1 MTLPRGPSGSWGLL
15 RGGRVA
21 GGVRRGDGPWGEAWG
36 GVRGDG
42 HGALIFRTPIFRTP
56 IFRTPIFR
64 TRAGVAGVREEFKR
78 PALKAGVAWHDI
90 DGAREVNVIQQEVRE
105 AVDAIRLARKENSPG
120 RVKPLWL

>member
-1 MTLPRGPSGSWGLL
+1 MGRGLGRGSGRW
-15 RGGRVA
+15 
-21 GGVRRGDGPWGEAWG
+21 AWG
-36 GVRGDG
+36 ADIPHADIPHARGCG
-42 HGALIFRTPIFRTP
+42 R
-56 IFRTPIFR
+56 
-64 TRAGVAGVREEFKR
+64 VREEFKR